1 MVVSINLD
9 AKSETILNTL
19 ARENGIS
26 KSELVRQMLNNEEDT
41 RTSYDKK
48 KLKRLETAIENLMM
62 DIETIKIGQKALF
75 EVIVNIHQNK
85 IKEIVEQAVQEGKND
100 TLVQYILREK
110 V

>member
-1 MVVSINLD
+1 
-9 AKSETILNTL
+9 
-19 ARENGIS
+19 
-26 KSELVRQMLNNEEDT
+26 MLNNEEDT